1 MSDHVDKFEDEKKSE
16 MPEIYDQELDPVPE
30 LPVRPLVTIYA
41 VLVAISFLL
50 LVLKQTG
57 QIDWAWWWISLPLWL
72 APIGFMFLALIVLLL
87 AVWQELKRAFH
98 IR

>member
-1 MSDHVDKFEDEKKSE
+1 M
-16 MPEIYDQELDPVPE
+16 
-30 LPVRPLVTIYA
+30 RPLVTIYA